1 MIVGSFG
8 NVSFEVSNDTIKTFQ
23 SMKLDRAASYAQHKV
38 HGMKAV
44 PEFTG
49 FDCAQITFEV
59 TLSIFFGIPPRTE
72 LQKLED
78 MLKSRK
84 GYPLALGTDL
94 YGGKWLLTKIGSSF
108 KHFWKDGT
116 LMTVSTTLTLL
127 EMEE

>member
-8 NVSFEVSNDTIKTFQ
+8 DVVFEASNDTIKTFQ
-23 SMKLDRAASYAQHKV
+23 DMKLERSASYTQHKV

-49 FDCAQITFEV
+49 FDCAKITFEV
-59 TLSIFFGIPPRTE
+59 TLSIFYGVPPREE
-72 LQKLED
+72 LEKLED
-78 MLKSRK
+78 MLKSKK

-94 YGGKWLLTKIGSSF
+94 YGGKWLLTKIGSVF
-108 KHFWKDGT
+108 NHFWKDGT
-116 LMTVSTTLTLL
+116 LMTASTTLTLL